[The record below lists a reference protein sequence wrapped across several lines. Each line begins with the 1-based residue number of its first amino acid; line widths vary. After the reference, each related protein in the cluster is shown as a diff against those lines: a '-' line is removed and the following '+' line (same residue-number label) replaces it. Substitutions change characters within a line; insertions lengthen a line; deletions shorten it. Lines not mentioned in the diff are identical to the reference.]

1 MQLKVGPSKIGCKA
15 TKFLWKAEK
24 KHSGS
29 PKRRPTAWGVCFP
42 PPDLGKEI
50 CGGTL
55 SAKAVFVGKERGLE
69 KTQNESM
76 LFKEAVGNNK
86 CSLNIMNK
94 KKKKTH

>member
-1 MQLKVGPSKIGCKA
+1 MESRKKPFWF
-15 TKFLWKAEK
+15 TKEET
-24 KHSGS
+24 
-29 PKRRPTAWGVCFP
+29 TAWGVYFP
-42 PPDLGKEI
+42 PPHLGKEI

-69 KTQNESM
+69 KTKSESM

>member
-1 MQLKVGPSKIGCKA
+1 MESRKKTFWL
-15 TKFLWKAEK
+15 TKEET
-24 KHSGS
+24 
-29 PKRRPTAWGVCFP
+29 TAWGVYFP
-42 PPDLGKEI
+42 PPHLGKEI

-69 KTQNESM
+69 KTKSESM